1 MKDSPHTPLANDTAL
16 AEQVLVLPGSVF
28 FIDRIEVPIELE
40 AAEISDY
47 IELSLESI
55 APFPVDQLYWGY
67 LYSDEDARAL
77 VYATHRDRLK
87 KAGYHDL
94 DSYAWVLPDFATFTG
109 ACFPSQTLVALESID
124 HLSLLLFTKGSRIPS
139 TVRVT
144 TITESIPA
152 AAALEALKTSDT
164 SLPQDGTTLR
174 IRSTSSVLNEQGLA
188 IFQHEPIEHSGSDFE
203 YGSWAEL
210 SPSEEQLW
218 QADVR
223 SASFKESERNIR
235 RLGALSLRITSWAAI
250 FVLVLLTAELLLFGC
265 KIWLNS
271 LDKKISAQNPA
282 VLTIEDQ
289 QALMVKLEQVAQNE
303 LRPVTILEKASAMR
317 PKGTLWIE
325 YDSATVDG
333 ENNLTIEGK
342 AASINALNNYADS
355 LQQSG
360 IFEIIEGPESITR
373 GGKTTFTVTLAYTHI
388 EAQSSVKNDT
398 PKTAQTAEPKEEA
411 RP

>member
-1 MKDSPHTPLANDTAL
+1 M
-16 AEQVLVLPGSVF
+16 
-28 FIDRIEVPIELE
+28 
-40 AAEISDY
+40 
-47 IELSLESI
+47 
-55 APFPVDQLYWGY
+55 
-67 LYSDEDARAL
+67 
-77 VYATHRDRLK
+77 
-87 KAGYHDL
+87 
-94 DSYAWVLPDFATFTG
+94 
-109 ACFPSQTLVALESID
+109 
-124 HLSLLLFTKGSRIPS
+124 
-139 TVRVT
+139 
-144 TITESIPA
+144 
-152 AAALEALKTSDT
+152 
-164 SLPQDGTTLR
+164 
-174 IRSTSSVLNEQGLA
+174 
-188 IFQHEPIEHSGSDFE
+188 
-203 YGSWAEL
+203 
-210 SPSEEQLW
+210 
-218 QADVR
+218 R

-265 KIWLNS
+265 AIWLNS
-271 LDKKISAQNPA
+271 LDKRISAQNPA

-388 EAQSSVKNDT
+388 ETQSAVKNDT
-398 PKTAQTAEPKEEA
+398 PKTAQTAVPKEEA
-411 RP
+411 TL